1 MSMVL
6 EEYYEKS
13 RRGISIA
20 TKLSATGA
28 LVIKRFRAI
37 SRRMAPGGNAH
48 TATRRTPAFPLMTL
62 WEESWKALNS
72 CIQKPP
78 TNCRLTQENTWGKPT
93 HPAK

>member
-48 TATRRTPAFPLMTL
+48 TRGR
-62 WEESWKALNS
+62 
-72 CIQKPP
+72 
-78 TNCRLTQENTWGKPT
+78 
-93 HPAK
+93 